1 MFLRVILRT
10 KFHPVLARDGALPP
24 GGLLAHLGLLAG
36 LIEQWRVEHLAA
48 RDAGRVAAEVGIGAV
63 RGGLPG
69 KPDLLPGLVEL
80 HLYVVTVPGDDA
92 PSVAAA
98 LRAKLAAGL
107 AGGPLASCSVSVD
120 AHLEHP
126 AAATD
131 PRAPIVRHAV
141 AAWTAG
147 HGTAPR
153 PITGWKGSTD
163 GVVLR
168 SAGIDTV
175 RLGPASRPDAADP
188 RRDNFEIDELVRFA
202 GMYADIAIRHIC
214 AGTTGVDRP
223 DDPPIDNVAF

>member
-1 MFLRVILRT
+1 
-10 KFHPVLARDGALPP
+10 
-24 GGLLAHLGLLAG
+24 
-36 LIEQWRVEHLAA
+36 
-48 RDAGRVAAEVGIGAV
+48 VAAEVGIGAV

-69 KPDLLPGLVEL
+69 KPDLLPGMVEL

-98 LRAKLAAGL
+98 LRGKLAAGL
-107 AGGPLASCSVSVD
+107 DGGPLATCSVSVD

-175 RLGPASRPDAADP
+175 RLGPASRPDPVDP
-188 RRDNFEIDELVRFA
+188 RRDAFEVDELVRFA
-202 GMYADIAIRHIC
+202 EMYADIAIRHIC
-214 AGTTGVDRP
+214 AGTTGVDEP
-223 DDPPIDNVAF
+223 DDPQIDNIAF